1 MNYKLNF
8 FEVLSAG
15 DKELVHSSMI
25 KLLLEN
31 QLTQKELLNLFSIEK
46 KIDNLKIEKE
56 KKIEKNRYDLYFK
69 FSDESE
75 CVIENKF
82 KAIPTFEQIERYKRE
97 KRKIILLVFSA
108 DFITGFNDSVDSN
121 FKILSYLSFSNNNT
135 SILSFLNDFIK
146 EQEENFL
153 EPNTSDFMILT
164 RHYRDYLSG
173 FRERIQPAIISD
185 KICFKEILKGN
196 DVFILRNY
204 LFHLQ
209 AEIINLLAANKNE
222 LSKFWKPNNDG
233 GSNTNP
239 CVSFFGPKNESK
251 NGIGFLGPEGYNQFF
266 IEFQGASFK
275 AGLLFSVTNFDILA
289 ANKIKNIKRSM
300 IKAVK
305 NHQNDF
311 EVLFKDN
318 LELLEHEKLRKI
330 KENKSSSSSMA
341 FKFDFSNA
349 SVNKQSLLSD
359 IVKMMEF
366 LKLVNNY

>member
-1 MNYKLNF
+1 
-8 FEVLSAG
+8 
-15 DKELVHSSMI
+15 
-25 KLLLEN
+25 
-31 QLTQKELLNLFSIEK
+31 
-46 KIDNLKIEKE
+46 
-56 KKIEKNRYDLYFK
+56 
-69 FSDESE
+69 
-75 CVIENKF
+75 
-82 KAIPTFEQIERYKRE
+82 
-97 KRKIILLVFSA
+97 
-108 DFITGFNDSVDSN
+108 
-121 FKILSYLSFSNNNT
+121 
-135 SILSFLNDFIK
+135 
-146 EQEENFL
+146 
-153 EPNTSDFMILT
+153 MILT

-239 CVSFFGPKNESK
+239 CVSFFGP
-251 NGIGFLGPEGYNQFF
+251 EGYNQFF
-266 IEFQGASFK
+266 IEFQGASLK

-289 ANKIKNIKRSM
+289 ADKIKNIKRSM

-366 LKLVNNY
+366 LNL

>member
-1 MNYKLNF
+1 MNYILNF

-31 QLTQKELLNLFSIEK
+31 QLTQKELLNFFSIEK

-56 KKIEKNRYDLYFK
+56 KKIEKKNRYDLYFK

-82 KAIPTFEQIERYKRE
+82 KAIPTYEQIERYKTE

-153 EPNTSDFMILT
+153 EPYTSDFMILT

-239 CVSFFGPKNESK
+239 CVSFFGP
-251 NGIGFLGPEGYNQFF
+251 EGYNQFF
-266 IEFQGASFK
+266 IEFQGASLK

-289 ANKIKNIKRSM
+289 ADKIKNIKRSM

-366 LKLVNNY
+366 LNL